1 MAAECMSERQNIA
14 GGLGEANSGNAVEM
28 VIFLAHRA
36 VDSHSDGLEACSAM
50 SNFCPSEIHRI
61 DAENCAF
68 SYVTLTIM

>member
-1 MAAECMSERQNIA
+1 MAAECMSERQNIS

-28 VIFLAHRA
+28 VIFLAHHA
-36 VDSHSDGLEACSAM
+36 VGSHLDGFEVCSAM
-50 SNFCPSEIHRI
+50 SNFCPTEIYRI